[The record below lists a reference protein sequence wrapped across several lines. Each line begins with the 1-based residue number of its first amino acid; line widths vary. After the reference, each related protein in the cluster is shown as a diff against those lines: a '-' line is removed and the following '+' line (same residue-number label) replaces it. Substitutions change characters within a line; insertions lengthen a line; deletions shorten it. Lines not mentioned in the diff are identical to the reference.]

1 MRVHFVFGFY
11 GFVLKSKTKNRI
23 SMINTVDV
31 AGETYSADA

>member
-31 AGETYSADA
+31 AGETHAADA